1 MKDKSIFFNISFIC
15 SVVNIILTILLITDT
30 YPSFGFL
37 YNLQIAILVGSPI
50 VLGILGFISSVIS
63 LIKKNE
69 ILVIPLGFINL
80 GYIFMFIYIVVL
92 PYYVYRMNFF

>member
-15 SVVNIILTILLITDT
+15 AVVNIIFTILLITDT

-37 YNLQIAILVGSPI
+37 YNFQLAILIGSPI
-50 VLGILGFISSVIS
+50 VLGILGFISSIIS

-69 ILVIPLGFINL
+69 ILVIPLGFINF
-80 GYIFMFIYIVVL
+80 GYICIFIYTVVL